1 MNSDN
6 PIYLKIFCIIFPKEK
21 KKGEEEEREETLSSC
36 FLNILKLDGNQVW
49 Q

>member
-21 KKGEEEEREETLSSC
+21 KKERRRRGKRLLIHV
-36 FLNILKLDGNQVW
+36 FLTF
-49 Q
+49 